1 MESISANKENIERL
15 LSNKKVSF
23 LIPDYQRPYAWTETE
38 CNTLWNDLYEFA
50 IPEGNADNFNSEKD
64 EYFLGPIVTFNNK
77 DKKKFEIIDGQQRLT
92 TILLLLR
99 AFYTKF
105 ELNSMKDKKSLT
117 IKTKIESCIWKTD
130 ELGELI
136 SKDRIKRASEV
147 ATDNDK
153 EQFKSILING
163 KTDDSWKSRYAL
175 NFNFFMKKINEL
187 QTQSSVSGQ

>member
-64 EYFLGPIVTFNNK
+64 EYFLGPIVTFKNK

-136 SKDRIKRASEV
+136 SKDRIKRESEV

-175 NFNFFMKKINEL
+175 NFNFFMEKNKR
-187 QTQSSVSGQ
+187 VY